1 MLGEFINVTT
11 DSTQNREEKVKNVL
25 RIIKKSERI
34 NLRRNKSW
42 IYLAIISF
50 LFFGFFAF
58 LTSKIYMPN
67 DEKLFHTETN
77 KVIKLSGMGKLIV
90 EKREYNPHKNIIE
103 IRFRIEGYEETG
115 FTFKAQEKGKPGV
128 QLPVKVLYEE
138 NGNYVIEVKELS
150 PNWGALALDIYNKN
164 SEKEQMDIRKFT
176 QDVNEYEEENTSTKS
191 PNKLVQ
197 TIFTDQ
203 RKTNDEL
210 LAENKKTY
218 ELDFIERD
226 KKDIETKI
234 DNYGKAIKLEEE
246 NGKTVF
252 EKVKELKDEMK
263 YQTEAEKTETQ
274 SKISSLESK
283 IKSSEKNI
291 ELFKGEQ
298 KIARDKIK
306 KLEQKAQEI
315 NKN

>member
-1 MLGEFINVTT
+1 MIGAI
-11 DSTQNREEKVKNVL
+11 S
-25 RIIKKSERI
+25 KKSERI

-42 IYLAIISF
+42 IYLAIIGF
-50 LFFGFFAF
+50 LFCGFFAF

-67 DEKLFHTETN
+67 DEKLFHTETH

-90 EKREYNPHKNIIE
+90 EQREYNPHKNFIE
-103 IRFRIEGYEETG
+103 IRFWIEGYEETG

-128 QLPVKVLYEE
+128 QLPVNLLYEE

-176 QDVNEYEEENTSTKS
+176 QDVNEYEDENTSTKS

-203 RKTNDEL
+203 RKTKANDEL
-210 LAENKKTY
+210 LAEDKKTY

-234 DNYGKAIKLEEE
+234 ENYGKAIKLEEE
-246 NGKTVF
+246 NAKTIY

-274 SKISSLESK
+274 SKIASLESK
-283 IKSSEKNI
+283 IKSSEKNV
-291 ELFKGEQ
+291 ELFIGEQ

>member
-1 MLGEFINVTT
+1 
-11 DSTQNREEKVKNVL
+11 
-25 RIIKKSERI
+25 
-34 NLRRNKSW
+34 
-42 IYLAIISF
+42 
-50 LFFGFFAF
+50 
-58 LTSKIYMPN
+58 MPN
-67 DEKLFHTETN
+67 DEKLFHSETN

-90 EKREYNPHKNIIE
+90 EQREYNPHKNFIE

-176 QDVNEYEEENTSTKS
+176 KDANEYEEETTSTKS

-203 RKTNDEL
+203 RKTKANDEL
-210 LAENKKTY
+210 LAEDKKTY

-234 DNYGKAIKLEEE
+234 ENYGKAIKLEEE
-246 NGKTVF
+246 NAKSVY

-274 SKISSLESK
+274 SKIASLESK
-283 IKSSEKNI
+283 IKSSEKNV

-306 KLEQKAQEI
+306 KLEEKAQEI
-315 NKN
+315 NKK

>member
-1 MLGEFINVTT
+1 MIGAI
-11 DSTQNREEKVKNVL
+11 S
-25 RIIKKSERI
+25 KKSERI

-50 LFFGFFAF
+50 LFIGFFAF

-90 EKREYNPHKNIIE
+90 EKREYNPHKNFIE

-203 RKTNDEL
+203 RKTKANDEL

-234 DNYGKAIKLEEE
+234 ENYGKAIKLEEE

-274 SKISSLESK
+274 SKIASLESK

>member
-1 MLGEFINVTT
+1 M
-11 DSTQNREEKVKNVL
+11 
-25 RIIKKSERI
+25 
-34 NLRRNKSW
+34 
-42 IYLAIISF
+42 AIISF
-50 LFFGFFAF
+50 LFLGFFAF

-67 DEKLFHTETN
+67 DEKLFHSETN

-90 EKREYNPHKNIIE
+90 EQREYNPHKNFIE

-176 QDVNEYEEENTSTKS
+176 KDANEYEEETTSTKS

-203 RKTNDEL
+203 RKTKANDEL

-234 DNYGKAIKLEEE
+234 ENYGKAIKLEEE

-283 IKSSEKNI
+283 IKSSEKNV

>member
-1 MLGEFINVTT
+1 MIGAIG
-11 DSTQNREEKVKNVL
+11 
-25 RIIKKSERI
+25 KKSKRI

-42 IYLAIISF
+42 IYMAIISF
-50 LFFGFFAF
+50 LFLGFFAF

-67 DEKLFHTETN
+67 EEKLFHTETN

-90 EKREYNPHKNIIE
+90 EQREYNPHKNFIE
-103 IRFRIEGYEETG
+103 IRFRIERYEETG

-138 NGNYVIEVKELS
+138 NGNYVVEVKELS

-176 QDVNEYEEENTSTKS
+176 QDANEYEEENTSTKS

-203 RKTNDEL
+203 RKTKANDEL

-246 NGKTVF
+246 NGKSVF

-283 IKSSEKNI
+283 IKSSEKNV

-306 KLEQKAQEI
+306 KLEEKAQEI

>member
-1 MLGEFINVTT
+1 MIGVIG
-11 DSTQNREEKVKNVL
+11 
-25 RIIKKSERI
+25 KKSERI
-34 NLRRNKSW
+34 NLRKNKSW
-42 IYLAIISF
+42 VYLTIISF
-50 LFFGFFAF
+50 LFLGFFAF
-58 LTSKIYMPN
+58 LTSKIYMPS

-90 EKREYNPHKNIIE
+90 EKREYNPHKNFIQIY
-103 IRFRIEGYEETG
+103 FRLEGYEETG
-115 FTFKAQEKGKPGV
+115 YTFKAQQKANPGV

-138 NGNYVIEVKELS
+138 NGKYVVEVKELS
-150 PNWGALALDIYNKN
+150 PNWGALAFDIYNKN
-164 SEKEQMDIRKFT
+164 GEKEQMDIRKFT
-176 QDVNEYEEENTSTKS
+176 QDVNEYEEENAATKS

-203 RKTNDEL
+203 RKTKANDEL
-210 LAENKKTY
+210 LAEDKKTY

-234 DNYGKAIKLEEE
+234 KNYGKAIKLEEE
-246 NGKTVF
+246 NAKTVY
-252 EKVKELKDEMK
+252 EKVKELQDEMK

-274 SKISSLESK
+274 SKIASLESK
-283 IKSSEKNI
+283 IKSSEKNV

-306 KLEQKAQEI
+306 KLEEKAQEI
-315 NKN
+315 NKK

>member
-1 MLGEFINVTT
+1 
-11 DSTQNREEKVKNVL
+11 
-25 RIIKKSERI
+25 
-34 NLRRNKSW
+34 
-42 IYLAIISF
+42 
-50 LFFGFFAF
+50 
-58 LTSKIYMPN
+58 MPN

-90 EKREYNPHKNIIE
+90 EQREYNPHKNFIE
-103 IRFRIEGYEETG
+103 IRFRIERYEETG

-138 NGNYVIEVKELS
+138 NGNYVIEVQELS

-203 RKTNDEL
+203 RKTKANDEL
-210 LAENKKTY
+210 LAEDQKIY

-234 DNYGKAIKLEEE
+234 ENYGKAIKLEEE
-246 NGKTVF
+246 NAKTVY

-274 SKISSLESK
+274 SKIASLESK
-283 IKSSEKNI
+283 IKSSEKNV

>member
-1 MLGEFINVTT
+1 M
-11 DSTQNREEKVKNVL
+11 
-25 RIIKKSERI
+25 
-34 NLRRNKSW
+34 
-42 IYLAIISF
+42 AIISF
-50 LFFGFFAF
+50 LFLGFFAF

-67 DEKLFHTETN
+67 EEKLFHTETN

-90 EKREYNPHKNIIE
+90 EQREYNPHKNFIE
-103 IRFRIEGYEETG
+103 IRFRIERYEETG

-138 NGNYVIEVKELS
+138 NGNYVVEVKELS

-176 QDVNEYEEENTSTKS
+176 QDANEYEEETTSTKS

-203 RKTNDEL
+203 RKTKANDEL

-283 IKSSEKNI
+283 IKSSEKNV

>member
-1 MLGEFINVTT
+1 MIGAIG
-11 DSTQNREEKVKNVL
+11 
-25 RIIKKSERI
+25 KKSERI
-34 NLRRNKSW
+34 NLRKNKSW
-42 IYLAIISF
+42 VYLTIISF
-50 LFFGFFAF
+50 LFFVFFAF
-58 LTSKIYMPN
+58 LTSKIHMPS

-90 EKREYNPHKNIIE
+90 EKREYNPHKNFIQIY
-103 IRFRIEGYEETG
+103 FRLEGYEETG
-115 FTFKAQEKGKPGV
+115 YTFKAQQKANPGV

-138 NGNYVIEVKELS
+138 NGKYVVEVKELS
-150 PNWGALALDIYNKN
+150 PNWGALAFDIYNKN
-164 SEKEQMDIRKFT
+164 GEKEQMDIRKFT
-176 QDVNEYEEENTSTKS
+176 QDVSEYEEENAATKS

-203 RKTNDEL
+203 RKTKANDEL
-210 LAENKKTY
+210 LAEDKKTY
-218 ELDFIERD
+218 ELDFIGRD

-234 DNYGKAIKLEEE
+234 KNYGKAIKLEEE
-246 NGKTVF
+246 NAKTVY
-252 EKVKELKDEMK
+252 EKVKELQDEMK

-274 SKISSLESK
+274 SKIASLESK
-283 IKSSEKNI
+283 IKSSEKNV

-315 NKN
+315 NKK

>member
-1 MLGEFINVTT
+1 M
-11 DSTQNREEKVKNVL
+11 
-25 RIIKKSERI
+25 
-34 NLRRNKSW
+34 
-42 IYLAIISF
+42 AIISF
-50 LFFGFFAF
+50 LFLGFFAF
-58 LTSKIYMPN
+58 LTSKFYMPN
-67 DEKLFHTETN
+67 EEKLFHTETN
-77 KVIKLSGMGKLIV
+77 KVIKLFGMGKLIV
-90 EKREYNPHKNIIE
+90 EQREYNPHKNFIE
-103 IRFRIEGYEETG
+103 IRFRIERYEETG
-115 FTFKAQEKGKPGV
+115 FTFKAQEKSKPGV

-138 NGNYVIEVKELS
+138 NGNYVIEVQELS

-176 QDVNEYEEENTSTKS
+176 QDVNEYEEENTNTKS

-203 RKTNDEL
+203 RKTKANDEL
-210 LAENKKTY
+210 LAEDKKTY

-226 KKDIETKI
+226 KQDIETKI
-234 DNYGKAIKLEEE
+234 KNYGKAIKLEEE
-246 NGKTVF
+246 SAKTVY

-274 SKISSLESK
+274 SKIASLESK
-283 IKSSEKNI
+283 IKSSEKNF

>member
-1 MLGEFINVTT
+1 
-11 DSTQNREEKVKNVL
+11 
-25 RIIKKSERI
+25 
-34 NLRRNKSW
+34 
-42 IYLAIISF
+42 
-50 LFFGFFAF
+50 
-58 LTSKIYMPN
+58 MPN

-90 EKREYNPHKNIIE
+90 EKREYNPHKNFIQIY
-103 IRFRIEGYEETG
+103 FRLEGYEETG
-115 FTFKAQEKGKPGV
+115 YTFKAQQKANPGV

-138 NGNYVIEVKELS
+138 NGKYVVEVKDLS
-150 PNWGALALDIYNKN
+150 PNWGALAFDIYNKN
-164 SEKEQMDIRKFT
+164 GEKEQMDIRKFT
-176 QDVNEYEEENTSTKS
+176 QDVNEYEEENATTKS

-203 RKTNDEL
+203 RKTKANDEL
-210 LAENKKTY
+210 IAEDKKTY

-234 DNYGKAIKLEEE
+234 KNYGKAIKLEEE
-246 NGKTVF
+246 NAKTVY
-252 EKVKELKDEMK
+252 EKVKELQDEMK

-274 SKISSLESK
+274 SKIASLESK
-283 IKSSEKNI
+283 IKSSEKNV

-306 KLEQKAQEI
+306 KLEQKEQEI
-315 NKN
+315 NKK

>member
-1 MLGEFINVTT
+1 
-11 DSTQNREEKVKNVL
+11 
-25 RIIKKSERI
+25 
-34 NLRRNKSW
+34 
-42 IYLAIISF
+42 
-50 LFFGFFAF
+50 
-58 LTSKIYMPN
+58 MPN

-90 EKREYNPHKNIIE
+90 EQREYNPHKNFME

-115 FTFKAQEKGKPGV
+115 FTFKAQEKGNPGA

-164 SEKEQMDIRKFT
+164 GEKEQMDIRKFT

-203 RKTNDEL
+203 RKTKANDEL
-210 LAENKKTY
+210 LAEDKKTY

-234 DNYGKAIKLEEE
+234 GNYGKAIKLEEE
-246 NGKTVF
+246 NGKTVY

-306 KLEQKAQEI
+306 KLEKKALEI

>member
-1 MLGEFINVTT
+1 MI
-11 DSTQNREEKVKNVL
+11 SA
-25 RIIKKSERI
+25 ISKKSERI
-34 NLRRNKSW
+34 NLRKNRSW
-42 IYLAIISF
+42 VYLAIISF
-50 LFFGFFAF
+50 LFLGFFAF

-90 EKREYNPHKNIIE
+90 EQREYNPHKNFIQ

-115 FTFKAQEKGKPGV
+115 FTFKAQEKAKSGV

-138 NGNYVIEVKELS
+138 NGNYVVEVKELS
-150 PNWGALALDIYNKN
+150 PNWGALAFDIYNKN
-164 SEKEQMDIRKFT
+164 GEKEQMDIRKFT
-176 QDVNEYEEENTSTKS
+176 QDVNEYEEENASTKS

-203 RKTNDEL
+203 RKTKVNDEL
-210 LAENKKTY
+210 LAEDKKTY

-234 DNYGKAIKLEEE
+234 KNYGKAIKLEEE
-246 NGKTVF
+246 NAKTVY

-283 IKSSEKNI
+283 IKSSEKNV

-306 KLEQKAQEI
+306 KLEQKSQEI
-315 NKN
+315 NKK

>member
-1 MLGEFINVTT
+1 MIGAIG
-11 DSTQNREEKVKNVL
+11 
-25 RIIKKSERI
+25 KKSERI
-34 NLRRNKSW
+34 NLRKNKSW
-42 IYLAIISF
+42 VYLTIISF
-50 LFFGFFAF
+50 LFLDFFAF

-90 EKREYNPHKNIIE
+90 EQREYNPHKNFIQIH
-103 IRFRIEGYEETG
+103 FRLEGYEETG
-115 FTFKAQEKGKPGV
+115 YTFKAQQKANPGV

-138 NGNYVIEVKELS
+138 NGKYVVEVKELS
-150 PNWGALALDIYNKN
+150 PNWGALAFDIYNKN
-164 SEKEQMDIRKFT
+164 GEKEQMDIRKFT
-176 QDVNEYEEENTSTKS
+176 QDVNEYEEENAATKS

-203 RKTNDEL
+203 RKTKANDEL
-210 LAENKKTY
+210 LAEDKKTY
-218 ELDFIERD
+218 ELEFIERD

-234 DNYGKAIKLEEE
+234 KNYGKAIKLEEE
-246 NGKTVF
+246 NAKTVY
-252 EKVKELKDEMK
+252 EKVKELQDEMK

-274 SKISSLESK
+274 SKI
-283 IKSSEKNI
+283 KSSEKNV

-298 KIARDKIK
+298 KIAQDKIK

-315 NKN
+315 NKK

>member
-1 MLGEFINVTT
+1 MIGAIG
-11 DSTQNREEKVKNVL
+11 
-25 RIIKKSERI
+25 KKSERI

-42 IYLAIISF
+42 IYMAIISF
-50 LFFGFFAF
+50 LFLGFFAF

-67 DEKLFHTETN
+67 EEKLFHTETN

-90 EKREYNPHKNIIE
+90 EQREYNPHKNFIE
-103 IRFRIEGYEETG
+103 IRFRIERYEETG

-138 NGNYVIEVKELS
+138 NGNYVVEVKELS
-150 PNWGALALDIYNKN
+150 SNWGALALDIYNKN

-176 QDVNEYEEENTSTKS
+176 QGANEYEEENTSTKS

-203 RKTNDEL
+203 RKTKANDEL

-283 IKSSEKNI
+283 IKSSEKNV

>member
-1 MLGEFINVTT
+1 
-11 DSTQNREEKVKNVL
+11 
-25 RIIKKSERI
+25 
-34 NLRRNKSW
+34 
-42 IYLAIISF
+42 
-50 LFFGFFAF
+50 
-58 LTSKIYMPN
+58 MPN

-90 EKREYNPHKNIIE
+90 EQREYNPHKNFIE

-164 SEKEQMDIRKFT
+164 SENEQMDIRKFT

-203 RKTNDEL
+203 RKTKANDEL
-210 LAENKKTY
+210 LAEDKKTY
-218 ELDFIERD
+218 ELDFIEID

-234 DNYGKAIKLEEE
+234 KNYEKAIKLEEE
-246 NGKTVF
+246 NAKTVY

-274 SKISSLESK
+274 SKIASLESK
-283 IKSSEKNI
+283 IKSSEKNV

-306 KLEQKAQEI
+306 KLEQKALEI

>member
-1 MLGEFINVTT
+1 MIGAI
-11 DSTQNREEKVKNVL
+11 SR
-25 RIIKKSERI
+25 KSERI

-50 LFFGFFAF
+50 LFLGFFAF

-90 EKREYNPHKNIIE
+90 EKREYNPHKNFME

-176 QDVNEYEEENTSTKS
+176 QDVNEYEEEITSTKS

-203 RKTNDEL
+203 RKTKANDEL
-210 LAENKKTY
+210 LAEDKKTY

-234 DNYGKAIKLEEE
+234 ENYGKAIKLEEE
-246 NGKTVF
+246 NGKTVY

-283 IKSSEKNI
+283 IKSSEKNV

>member
-1 MLGEFINVTT
+1 MIGAI
-11 DSTQNREEKVKNVL
+11 SR
-25 RIIKKSERI
+25 KSERI

-50 LFFGFFAF
+50 LFLGFSAF

-77 KVIKLSGMGKLIV
+77 KVIKLSGLGKLIV
-90 EKREYNPHKNIIE
+90 EQREYNPHKNFME

-115 FTFKAQEKGKPGV
+115 FTFKAQEKGKPGA

-203 RKTNDEL
+203 RKTKANDEL
-210 LAENKKTY
+210 LAEDKKTY

-234 DNYGKAIKLEEE
+234 ENYGKAIKLEEE
-246 NGKTVF
+246 NGKTVY

-274 SKISSLESK
+274 SKIASLESK

-306 KLEQKAQEI
+306 KLEQKAQEV

>member
-1 MLGEFINVTT
+1 MIGAIG
-11 DSTQNREEKVKNVL
+11 
-25 RIIKKSERI
+25 KKSERI
-34 NLRRNKSW
+34 NLGKNKSW
-42 IYLAIISF
+42 IYLTIISF

-77 KVIKLSGMGKLIV
+77 KVIKLSGIGKLIV
-90 EKREYNPHKNIIE
+90 EKREYNPHKNFIQIY
-103 IRFRIEGYEETG
+103 FRLEGYEETG
-115 FTFKAQEKGKPGV
+115 YTFKAQQKANPGV

-138 NGNYVIEVKELS
+138 NGKYVVEVKELS
-150 PNWGALALDIYNKN
+150 PNWGALAFDIYNKN
-164 SEKEQMDIRKFT
+164 GEKEQMDIRKFT
-176 QDVNEYEEENTSTKS
+176 QDVNEYEEENAATKS

-203 RKTNDEL
+203 SKTKANDEL
-210 LAENKKTY
+210 LAEDKKTY

-234 DNYGKAIKLEEE
+234 KNYGKAIKLEEE
-246 NGKTVF
+246 NAKTVY
-252 EKVKELKDEMK
+252 EKVKELQNEMK

-274 SKISSLESK
+274 SKIASLESK
-283 IKSSEKNI
+283 IKSSEKNV

-306 KLEQKAQEI
+306 KLEQKAHEI
-315 NKN
+315 NKK

>member
-1 MLGEFINVTT
+1 MISAIG
-11 DSTQNREEKVKNVL
+11 
-25 RIIKKSERI
+25 KKSERI
-34 NLRRNKSW
+34 NLRKNKSW
-42 IYLAIISF
+42 VYLAIISF

-90 EKREYNPHKNIIE
+90 EQREYNPHKNFIQ

-115 FTFKAQEKGKPGV
+115 FTFKAQEKAKSGV

-138 NGNYVIEVKELS
+138 NGNYVVEVKELS
-150 PNWGALALDIYNKN
+150 PNWGALAFDIYNKN
-164 SEKEQMDIRKFT
+164 GEKEQMDIRKFT
-176 QDVNEYEEENTSTKS
+176 QDVNEYEENASTKS

-203 RKTNDEL
+203 RKTKANDEL

-234 DNYGKAIKLEEE
+234 ENYGKAIKLEEE

-274 SKISSLESK
+274 SQIASLESK
-283 IKSSEKNI
+283 IKSSEKNV

-306 KLEQKAQEI
+306 KLDEKAKEI
-315 NKN
+315 NKK

>member
-1 MLGEFINVTT
+1 MIGAIG
-11 DSTQNREEKVKNVL
+11 
-25 RIIKKSERI
+25 KKSERI

-42 IYLAIISF
+42 IYMAIISF
-50 LFFGFFAF
+50 LFLGFFAF

-90 EKREYNPHKNIIE
+90 EQREYNPHKNFIE

-115 FTFKAQEKGKPGV
+115 FTFKAQEKVKPGV

-150 PNWGALALDIYNKN
+150 PNWGALAFDIYNKN

-203 RKTNDEL
+203 RKTKANDEL

-306 KLEQKAQEI
+306 KLEQKALEI

>member
-1 MLGEFINVTT
+1 MIGAI
-11 DSTQNREEKVKNVL
+11 S
-25 RIIKKSERI
+25 KKSERI

-50 LFFGFFAF
+50 LFLGFFAF

-77 KVIKLSGMGKLIV
+77 KVIKLSGMGELIV
-90 EKREYNPHKNIIE
+90 EQREYNPHKNFIQ

-115 FTFKAQEKGKPGV
+115 FTFKAQEKAKPGV

-150 PNWGALALDIYNKN
+150 PNWGALAFDIYNKN

-176 QDVNEYEEENTSTKS
+176 QNANEYEEENASTKS

-203 RKTNDEL
+203 RKTKVNDEL
-210 LAENKKTY
+210 LAEDKKTY
-218 ELDFIERD
+218 EIDFIDRD

-234 DNYGKAIKLEEE
+234 ENYGKAIKLEEE
-246 NGKTVF
+246 NAKTVF

-274 SKISSLESK
+274 SKISFLESK
-283 IKSSEKNI
+283 IKSSEKNV

-298 KIARDKIK
+298 KIARDKIR

>member
-1 MLGEFINVTT
+1 MIGAI
-11 DSTQNREEKVKNVL
+11 S
-25 RIIKKSERI
+25 KKSERI
-34 NLRRNKSW
+34 NLRKNKSW

-50 LFFGFFAF
+50 LFLGFFAF

-67 DEKLFHTETN
+67 DERLFHTETN

-90 EKREYNPHKNIIE
+90 EQREYNPHKNFIQ

-115 FTFKAQEKGKPGV
+115 FTFKAQEKTKSGV

-138 NGNYVIEVKELS
+138 NGNYVVEVTELS
-150 PNWGALALDIYNKN
+150 PNWGALAFDIYNKN
-164 SEKEQMDIRKFT
+164 GEKEQMDIRKFT
-176 QDVNEYEEENTSTKS
+176 QDVNEYEEENAATKS

-197 TIFTDQ
+197 SIFTDQ
-203 RKTNDEL
+203 RKTKVNGEL
-210 LAENKKTY
+210 LAEDKKTY

-234 DNYGKAIKLEEE
+234 KNYGKAIKLEEE
-246 NGKTVF
+246 NAKTVY
-252 EKVKELKDEMK
+252 EKVKELQDEMK
-263 YQTEAEKTETQ
+263 YQTDAEKTETQ
-274 SKISSLESK
+274 SKIASLESK
-283 IKSSEKNI
+283 IKSSEKNV
-291 ELFKGEQ
+291 EMFKGEQ

>member
-1 MLGEFINVTT
+1 MIGAI
-11 DSTQNREEKVKNVL
+11 SR
-25 RIIKKSERI
+25 KSERI

-50 LFFGFFAF
+50 LFLGFFAF

-90 EKREYNPHKNIIE
+90 EKREYNPHKNFME

-115 FTFKAQEKGKPGV
+115 FTFKAQEKGKSGV

-176 QDVNEYEEENTSTKS
+176 QDVNEYEEEITSTKS

-203 RKTNDEL
+203 RKTKANDEL
-210 LAENKKTY
+210 LAEDKKTY

-234 DNYGKAIKLEEE
+234 ENYGKAIKLEEE
-246 NGKTVF
+246 NGKTVY

-283 IKSSEKNI
+283 IKSSEKNV